1 MSALDLSPLFFSL
14 SVIKQD
20 YLMILGIAR
29 SGLRSL
35 RLRHAF
41 SLRH

>member
-1 MSALDLSPLFFSL
+1 MSALDLSPLLFSL

-35 RLRHAF
+35 RLRHAPAR
-41 SLRH
+41 RH

>member
-20 YLMILGIAR
+20 YLLILGMAR
-29 SGLRSL
+29 SGFQSL
-35 RLRHAF
+35 RTSRARSPRH
-41 SLRH
+41 